1 MRRSSGIRC
10 VGSKHIELTTTAPC
24 IELIIYIISACQIQA
39 VGVASHREVPSDRFS
54 ASSWRSGYEPSEAR
68 LNGNGAWS
76 PRTDSDA
83 IYEYLQIDLKYVFFI
98 CAVATQG
105 NPIADQWT
113 TKYQLLLS
121 LDNTNWVTY
130 KENGITKVC
139 NE

>member
-1 MRRSSGIRC
+1 MCWIKALKIDNYGTSVI
-10 VGSKHIELTTTAPC
+10 C

-39 VGVASHREVPSDRFS
+39 VGVASRWEFPSDRFS

-68 LNGNGAWS
+68 LNGNSAWS
-76 PRTDSDA
+76 PRADSDA
-83 IYEYLQIDLKYVFFI
+83 NYGYLQIDLKYVFFI

-105 NPIADQWT
+105 NPVAKQWT

-130 KENGITKVC
+130 KENGRAKVC

>member
-1 MRRSSGIRC
+1 MLAQSTLLDNYGTSVI
-10 VGSKHIELTTTAPC
+10 C

-54 ASSWRSGYEPSEAR
+54 ASSWRSGYEPSDAR

-105 NPIADQWT
+105 NPVADQWT

-121 LDNTNWVTY
+121 LDNSIWITY
-130 KENGITKVC
+130 KENGTEKVC

>member
-1 MRRSSGIRC
+1 M
-10 VGSKHIELTTTAPC
+10 
-24 IELIIYIISACQIQA
+24 
-39 VGVASHREVPSDRFS
+39 ASRWEFPNDRYS
-54 ASSWRSGYEPSEAR
+54 ASSWRSGFEPSEAR

-76 PRTDSDA
+76 RMVDSDVNHG
-83 IYEYLQIDLKYVFFI
+83 YLQIDLKYVFFI

-105 NPIADQWT
+105 NPIADLWT

-130 KENGITKVC
+130 KEKGREKVC

>member
-1 MRRSSGIRC
+1 MCWLLVSTSNWQLRR
-10 VGSKHIELTTTAPC
+10 LC

-39 VGVASHREVPSDRFS
+39 VGVSSQREFPSDRFS
-54 ASSWRSGYEPSEAR
+54 ASSWRRNYEPSEAR
-68 LNGNGAWS
+68 LNGNSAWS

-83 IYEYLQIDLKYVFFI
+83 IYEYLQINLKYVFFI

-105 NPIADQWT
+105 NPIADHWT

-121 LDNTNWVTY
+121 LDKSTWVTY
-130 KENGITKVC
+130 KENGTEKVC